1 MASGAIVVGNPKAA
15 SRTLTVAREVMRQL
29 GGCLGPEPA
38 RTTVE
43 PLEVDLAGHVSSVF
57 DWGDPVLQA
66 LTAEVAQCRLLV
78 AASPTYKATYTGLLK
93 AFFDRYG
100 NDGLR
105 GVVAVPV
112 MVGAAP
118 VHTLA
123 PEVYLRPLLVELGAT
138 VPSRAL
144 YVLEPDIARLP
155 EVVAKWA
162 ATARPLVSAALAGGK
177 PLLTEGER

>member
-1 MASGAIVVGNPKAA
+1 MASAALVVGNPKAG
-15 SRTLTVAREVMRQL
+15 SRTLTVAREVMSQL
-29 GGCLGPEPA
+29 AGL
-38 RTTVE
+38 
-43 PLEVDLAGHVSSVF
+43 LEGSSAALEIDLATRAPAMF
-57 DWGDPVLQA
+57 DSGDADLTA

-118 VHTLA
+118 VHYLA
-123 PEVYLRPLLVELGAT
+123 PEVFLRPLLVELGAT

-144 YVLEPDIARLP
+144 YVMEGDLPRLP
-155 EVVAKWA
+155 EVVAKWT
-162 ATARPLVSAALAGGK
+162 ATARPLLAAALAGRK
-177 PLLTEGER
+177 DSD

>member
-1 MASGAIVVGNPKAA
+1 MASAAVVVGNPKAA
-15 SRTLTVAREVMRQL
+15 SRTLTVAREVMGQL
-29 GGCLGPEPA
+29 TELLGDTSPA
-38 RTTVE
+38 
-43 PLEVDLAGHVSSVF
+43 LEIDLADHAPSMF
-57 DWGDPVLQA
+57 DWGDPALTA

-118 VHTLA
+118 VHYLA
-123 PEVYLRPLLVELGAT
+123 PEVSLRPLLVELGAT

-144 YVLEPDIARLP
+144 YVMEGDIPRLP

-162 ATARPLVSAALAGGK
+162 GPALPLIGAALRGPKDDGRA
-177 PLLTEGER
+177 P

>member
-1 MASGAIVVGNPKAA
+1 MASAAVVVGNPKAA
-15 SRTLTVAREVMRQL
+15 SRTLTVAREVMSQL
-29 GGCLGPEPA
+29 AGLLGDA
-38 RTTVE
+38 SSV
-43 PLEVDLAGHVSSVF
+43 LEIDLATRARGMF
-57 DWGDPVLQA
+57 DWGDAELTA

-105 GVVAVPV
+105 GVVTVPV

-118 VHTLA
+118 VHYLA
-123 PEVYLRPLLVELGAT
+123 PEVFLRPLLVELGAT
-138 VPSRAL
+138 VPARAL
-144 YVLEPDIARLP
+144 YVLEGDIPRLP

-162 ATARPLVSAALAGGK
+162 ATARPLLGAALAAK
-177 PLLTEGER
+177 KE

>member
-1 MASGAIVVGNPKAA
+1 MASAAIVVGNPKAK
-15 SRTLTVAREVMRQL
+15 SRTLSVAQEVMSQL
-29 GGCLGPEPA
+29 GDCLGSA
-38 RTTVE
+38 SDSGDFD
-43 PLEVDLAGHVSSVF
+43 PLVVDLAEHTGSIF
-57 DWGDPVLQA
+57 DWDSTTMQG

-93 AFFDRYG
+93 SFFDRYG

-118 VHTLA
+118 IHALA
-123 PEVYLRPLLVELGAT
+123 PEVYLRPLFVELGAT
-138 VPSRAL
+138 VPARAL
-144 YVLEPDIARLP
+144 YVMEPDMARLP

-162 ATARPLVSAALAGGK
+162 ATARPLISTALHASKAASDK
-177 PLLTEGER
+177 EE